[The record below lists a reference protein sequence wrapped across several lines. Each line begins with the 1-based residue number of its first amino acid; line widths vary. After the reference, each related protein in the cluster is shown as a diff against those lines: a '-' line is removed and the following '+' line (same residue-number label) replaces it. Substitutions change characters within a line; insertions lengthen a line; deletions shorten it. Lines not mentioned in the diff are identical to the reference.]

1 MDIFLKR
8 TPVVG
13 GNPYNGPYGEAPP
26 KRKTL
31 FRLQVYKRVGIYW
44 LKYIKGYE
52 NLLFRSV
59 RRLKGQTNAFYGC
72 EKVKKKTLKFCD
84 LFIVRHWIKTGVK
97 VPN

>member
-8 TPVVG
+8 TREG
-13 GNPYNGPYGEAPP
+13 GGDLYNGPYGEAPP

-52 NLLFRSV
+52 NLSFRSV
-59 RRLKGQTNAFYGC
+59 KRPEGLTNAFYGW
-72 EKVKKKTLKFCD
+72 EKVKKKKCTSFV
-84 LFIVRHWIKTGVK
+84 IYS
-97 VPN
+97 

>member
-1 MDIFLKR
+1 MAIRGGGHIRK
-8 TPVVG
+8 TYPGGG

-52 NLLFRSV
+52 NLSLRSV
-59 RRLKGQTNAFYGC
+59 KRPEGLTNAFYGC
-72 EKVKKKTLKFCD
+72 EKVKKKMYQFCD
-84 LFIVRHWIKTGVK
+84 LFIVRH
-97 VPN
+97 